1 MIGKAKSNRSLSA
14 TISYNL
20 KEGASFIYQ
29 NKLDGID
36 VKDHWLQMEDL
47 QKCYQGR
54 SGQLTIHA
62 VLSPGIEDGLKLSQE
77 KWSEMARKY
86 LLKMDLTD
94 HQTIGFLH
102 EDREHR
108 HLHLIINK
116 VNSGSLKLYHDS
128 YIGKKT
134 QKAADQIASEM
145 NLVRA
150 REIMFQR
157 RLRAINE
164 EDLGTPLQPKVP
176 AGNGIKLKMK
186 LILEDVIKTKY
197 ADAEAFFLAL
207 EKRNLVIHRYKNSQ
221 TKELRGY
228 GIELGGCI
236 LDASAIGRK
245 YSLRALGLQ
254 PATIRIN
261 NTKSN
266 CRTDAGQLVI
276 LKSKKGKKIL
286 EELASN
292 YSICKESL
300 KDERIIMLQ
309 RDNYY
314 YLAIQNDS
322 KGYTLYN
329 TYSKTYEGEKD
340 ITTIFIDAKYQTII
354 VQDLFGYLRWK
365 QEHKNE
371 KFNFLII
378 NSPLN
383 KEKLSEKL
391 TRLPLQKIMIALI
404 SQSGSELVN
413 KIIWDYIKQIFLGD
427 PHAYKR
433 QSGFSTIEFSKKLS
447 ASNSHSE
454 LEDEHKPEIRQAKRI
469 K

>member
-20 KEGASFIYQ
+20 KEGATLIYQ
-29 NKLDGID
+29 NKLDGTDIS
-36 VKDHWLQMEDL
+36 DHWLQMEDL

-54 SGQLTIHA
+54 SRQLTIHA

-86 LLKMDLTD
+86 LLKMKLTE

-102 EDREHR
+102 EDRKHR

-134 QKAADQIASEM
+134 QKVADQIASEM

-157 RLRAINE
+157 RQLAINE
-164 EDLGTPLQPKVP
+164 KDLGITLQPQIP
-176 AGNGIKLKMK
+176 ADTGIKMK
-186 LILEDVIKTKY
+186 LKLLLEDVIQTKY
-197 ADAEAFFLAL
+197 ADAETFFKAL
-207 EKRNLVIHRYKNSQ
+207 EKKNLVIHRYKNSQ

-254 PATIRIN
+254 SASITN
-261 NTKSN
+261 TNTKTKCN
-266 CRTDAGQLVI
+266 TNTGQLVS
-276 LKSKKGKKIL
+276 LKNEKGKKML

-292 YSICKESL
+292 YGICKESL

-329 TYSKTYEGEKD
+329 TYSKMHEGKKD
-340 ITTIFIDAKYQTII
+340 ITTIFIDEKYQTII

-365 QEHKNE
+365 HEHRNE

-378 NSPLN
+378 NTPTN
-383 KEKLSEKL
+383 KEKLSEAL
-391 TRLPLQKIMIALI
+391 TRLPLHKITVALI
-404 SQSGSELVN
+404 SQPGSELIN
-413 KIIWDYIKQIFLGD
+413 KIIWDYIKQIFLGE

-433 QSGFSTIEFSKKLS
+433 QSGFSTIEFSKKPSSSMNLL
-447 ASNSHSE
+447 E
-454 LEDEHKPEIRQAKRI
+454 TEDEQKPEIRQASGI